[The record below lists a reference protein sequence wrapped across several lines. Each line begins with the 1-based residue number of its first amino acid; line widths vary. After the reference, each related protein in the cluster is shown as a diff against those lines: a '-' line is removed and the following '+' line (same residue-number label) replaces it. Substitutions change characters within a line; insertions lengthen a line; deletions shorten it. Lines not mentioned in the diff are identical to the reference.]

1 MLSGINNPLDK
12 HVLIVSYDF
21 LPCTAIGAAVRS
33 SKFARYLPEFGWR
46 TTVVARLQAKSHTE
60 SHTAAQT
67 EKVVR
72 ISAPKFPFSYQLTAW
87 LWAIKAWF
95 KLKDMIREGEFH
107 LLYVSCPPFPL
118 GVLGAAL
125 AKKTSLPL
133 VVDFRDPWA
142 LDPYRPRC
150 RAKAMLKGFLCK
162 WLWPYAE
169 EKILATA
176 DCFLVTTKSVREA
189 YKPRV
194 PFRTR
199 GPVLLPNGFDES
211 DFKAVDGS
219 QAGNNHRVCR
229 PYLDLL
235 YCGRFAGVGDR
246 SPAWFFR
253 SLRSLNDEGKPVR
266 LKIIGDDSREIQ
278 RLIRQ
283 TDTEDI
289 ISAFPMIDHQSA
301 IEQMRACDV
310 LLVYQE
316 ATRAELSSVA
326 GKTYEY
332 LRSGKPILAVAP
344 YGDNVELIE
353 RFGGYF
359 LTCTDLTHEA
369 MMETLRTLHR
379 RWQIQS
385 LPEIAFPKSDYM
397 NHYNRRALTGRLAE
411 IFNDVLQAR
420 QKILN

>member
-1 MLSGINNPLDK
+1 MASNNPLDK

-33 SKFARYLPEFGWR
+33 SKFALYLPEFGWR
-46 TTVVARLQAKSHTE
+46 TTVVARLQSE
-60 SHTAAQT
+60 SHNAAKT

-87 LWAIKAWF
+87 LWTIKAWF
-95 KLKDMIREGEFH
+95 RLKDMIRENEFH
-107 LLYVSCPPFPL
+107 LLYISCPPFPL
-118 GVLGAAL
+118 GVLGTAL

-133 VVDFRDPWA
+133 VIDFRDPWS
-142 LDPYRPRC
+142 LDPYRPRY
-150 RAKAMLKGFLCK
+150 RVKAMLKGLLCK
-162 WLWPYAE
+162 WLWPYFE

-176 DCFLVTTKSVREA
+176 DCFLVTTKSVRDA

-194 PFRTR
+194 PPCTR

-211 DFKAVDGS
+211 DFKAVYGS
-219 QAGNNHRVCR
+219 RAGNYHRVQH

-253 SLRSLNDEGKPVR
+253 SLRSLNDEGKSVR
-266 LKIIGDDSREIQ
+266 LRIIGDASRELK

-289 ISAFPMIDHQSA
+289 ISALPMIDHQSA
-301 IEQMRACDV
+301 IANMRDCDV

-316 ATRAELSSVA
+316 ATSAELSSVA

-344 YGDNVELIE
+344 YGDNIELIE
-353 RFGGYF
+353 SFGGYF
-359 LTCTDLTHEA
+359 LICTDHSHEA
-369 MMETLRTLHR
+369 MMETLRTLHS
-379 RWQIQS
+379 RWQNQS
-385 LPEIAFPKSDYM
+385 LPEISFPNSEYM
-397 NHYNRRALTGRLAE
+397 NQYNRRALTSRLAE
-411 IFNDVLQAR
+411 LFNDVLQRR
-420 QKILN
+420 QEMMNRTRA